1 MASYGKQMMDKFYA
15 LSREALKREE
25 YDAAQVFLTLRVW

>member
-15 LSREALKREE
+15 LSREALKHEE
-25 YDAAQVFLTLRVW
+25 YDAAQVFFSR